1 MSRPWSGALLGGA
14 ALLILSSQATAN
26 RWEFTPRASVS
37 QTYTDNVNLAS
48 DAGDKESESVSQ
60 LNTGFSLSRSGGRTD
75 LSMGYNLQG
84 LAYWG
89 DDGRNTVNHTFS
101 GNSTTEVLSETFFVD
116 ASASYR
122 DRLVDGR
129 DGFADDTITDGNRTG
144 VATYRVS
151 PYWRQQFGQFASSE
165 VRYSWDTTDYED
177 SSVEGSGSESNRV
190 QASLNSGPQF
200 TTIGWGLTYSWD
212 EAEFEEGTKSTFES
226 LEGLLRLNLTPQFSV
241 YAAGGEERNDFER
254 AEGRNDPDDTFWRAG
269 FTWTPTTR
277 TSLDAYQGE
286 RFFGD
291 TYGLTLNHRFR
302 HASWSV
308 AYSETITTQSRVEPV
323 DFGAGG
329 VTEPIEDPSD
339 LFEIVPDV
347 FISRQLTVSVSGQKS
362 KVSWSVRGA
371 RQEREYETG
380 RGDQDVNSL
389 TTSASYQLA
398 PRTSAQSTLQ
408 WQGTDYEVDN
418 RKDDLYALSFGLS
431 RTLGPRTSASLT
443 YRYQQRDSDLP
454 DGDYEEN
461 RVTATLSATF

>member
-14 ALLILSSQATAN
+14 ALLILSSHAAAN
-26 RWEFTPRASVS
+26 RWDFTPRASVS

-200 TTIGWGLTYSWD
+200 TTIGWGLSYSWD
-212 EAEFEEGTKSTFES
+212 EVEFEEGTKSTFES

-241 YAAGGEERNDFER
+241 YAAGGEERNDFEQ
-254 AEGRNDPDDTFWRAG
+254 AVGRNDPDDTFWRAG
-269 FTWTPTTR
+269 LTWLPTTR

-291 TYGLTLNHRFR
+291 TYGLTLSHRFR

-308 AYSETITTQSRVEPV
+308 AYSETVDTQRGRLGDEV
-323 DFGAGG
+323 DDTARLDQPPGTF
-329 VTEPIEDPSD
+329 V
-339 LFEIVPDV
+339 
-347 FISRQLTVSVSGQKS
+347 SRQLTISASGQYSKASWTVSGS
-362 KVSWSVRGA
+362 R
-371 RQEREYETG
+371 REREYQTDQNDEEADTLSVTTG
-380 RGDQDVNSL
+380 
-389 TTSASYQLA
+389 YQLA
-398 PRTSAQSTLQ
+398 PRTSAQSSLQ
-408 WQGTDYEVDN
+408 WQGTDYDVDN
-418 RKDDLYALSFGLS
+418 RKDDLYALSLGLS

>member
-212 EAEFEEGTKSTFES
+212 EVEFEEGTKSTFES

-241 YAAGGEERNDFER
+241 YAAGGEERNDFEQ
-254 AEGRNDPDDTFWRAG
+254 AVGRNDPDDTFWRAG

-323 DFGAGG
+323 DLGAGG
-329 VTEPIEDPSD
+329 VRDPND

-380 RGDQDVNSL
+380 RGDQEVNSL

-398 PRTSAQSTLQ
+398 SRTSAQSTLQ
-408 WQGTDYEVDN
+408 WQGTDYDVDN